1 MLKTVRVVFSKTG
14 RARFISH
21 LDLVRTMTRVM
32 RRAAIPLW
40 YTEGFNRHPY
50 LTFAAPLS
58 LGFEG
63 LRETMDLRLEEDMPY
78 SELVERLNAAFPEGF
93 EAISAAE
100 AVCKAGEL
108 GLSTYRLTLDCPP
121 DVVRAL
127 LAQGEILVE
136 KRTKK
141 KTIKTIDI
149 RPAFANAQVEEN
161 GEGTVVTVTLPTGN
175 DNVNPSL
182 FLQALNG
189 ATGEEYHMRVMRLE
203 LLTAT
208 GDLFR

>member
-1 MLKTVRVVFSKTG
+1 MKNVRVVFSKTG

-32 RRAAIPLW
+32 RRARIPLW

-63 LRETMDLRLEEDMPY
+63 LRETMDLRLEEDMPFE
-78 SELVERLNAAFPEGF
+78 ELVSRLNEAFPEGF

-108 GLSTYRLTLDCPP
+108 AQSVYRLALDCPI
-121 DVVRAL
+121 DAVRAL

-141 KTIKTIDI
+141 KTVKTMDI
-149 RPAFANAQVEEN
+149 RPAFADAQVEACD
-161 GEGTVVTVTLPTGN
+161 GGTVMTVTLPTGN

-182 FLQALNG
+182 FLQALNAVNG
-189 ATGEEYHMRVMRLE
+189 GTYGMRVLRLE
-203 LLTAT
+203 LLTAA
-208 GDLFR
+208 GEPFR